1 MALDMDMHDD
11 VAAAERAGASDQ
23 GNLEKLERV
32 GAGTAITAE
41 IFGLVGKSQFFTEFS
56 REDISV
62 MAGYMEVYRAQPGE
76 IIIREGDEGDFMLLI
91 VGGEIDI
98 LKKNHRGE
106 QQHMTTA
113 GPGMTLG
120 EMSMI
125 DGEPRFA
132 TCMASQPTTFAVLTR
147 DNMAKI
153 ILDHPGLGSK
163 ILVKMVTMLSLRL
176 RQTSARLLRYMAE
189 PR

>member
-1 MALDMDMHDD
+1 M
-11 VAAAERAGASDQ
+11 AAEDYTVATDQ
-23 GNLEKLERV
+23 GNLARLERV
-32 GAGTAITAE
+32 GAGTAIAGE
-41 IFGLVGKSQFFTEFS
+41 IFGLVGKSHFFTEFS
-56 REDISV
+56 REDISTL
-62 MAGYMEVYRAQPGE
+62 AGYMEVYRAQPGE
-76 IIIREGDEGDFMLLI
+76 IIIREGDEGDFMVLI
-91 VGGEIDI
+91 VDGEVDI
-98 LKKNHRGE
+98 LKKSYRAE
-106 QQHMTTA
+106 QQHMTST

-153 ILDHPGLGSK
+153 ILDHPSLGSK

-176 RQTSARLLRYMAE
+176 RQTSARMLRMME
-189 PR
+189 DPR